1 MRIRLPELMEAKGL
15 TAHALSVQSGGR
27 ISITTA
33 YRLVANEGKLEKM
46 SDILEALCDLLQ
58 VKPGELFER
67 DAKPKPTAKPAK
79 KAAKRGKA

>member
-15 TAHALSVQSGGR
+15 TAHALSVQSAGR

-46 SDILEALCDLLQ
+46 SDILEALCDVLQ
-58 VKPGELFER
+58 VEPGDLFER
-67 DAKPKPTAKPAK
+67 DGAKAKPVK
-79 KAAKRGKA
+79 KAAAKRRKA